1 VALAAVWSLE
11 VFVYTLFTVLVLALV
26 EILLA
31 GGGRVLARLGR
42 RTLAALAAAL
52 GGQLALAALT
62 LIATGQLPD
71 WDQYLVYVRALV
83 FGSVN
88 AGQISYGFAN
98 WSPGLAVGVGWA
110 VSAAALALMLWRR
123 RELARAERL
132 GVTALAGLTAYGVA
146 LFSYTDNRSSTYLLP
161 YVALPQL
168 LAAVLWL
175 VLIWRRR
182 APLGI
187 PARRA
192 LLAIPLAVAT
202 VMLAAAWPTISANF
216 SRSALAHAYP
226 GGGLPAALRR
236 LEHPPAI
243 DPRAPVGEA
252 LLARYAPARRALVLL
267 PEWPDLGTEILMRSH
282 RSNLLFM
289 GDPKADG
296 FIDSS
301 EWRGRI
307 ARQLTH
313 IRAGQRL
320 VTDATGLKVVRELRG
335 RPDLYAITPGL
346 GSLNPQLDWILHQLD
361 RRFGLRTVDR
371 DPSGLIV
378 AQLVARPA

>member
-1 VALAAVWSLE
+1 
-11 VFVYTLFTVLVLALV
+11 
-26 EILLA
+26 
-31 GGGRVLARLGR
+31 LGR
-42 RTLAALAAAL
+42 RTLAALAAAIA
-52 GGQLALAALT
+52 GQLVLAGLT

-71 WDQYLVYVRALV
+71 WDQYLTYVRALV

-110 VSAAALALMLWRR
+110 VSGAALALMLWRR
-123 RELARAERL
+123 RELARAQRL
-132 GVTALAGLTAYGVA
+132 MVIALVGLTAYGVA

-161 YVALPQL
+161 YMALPQL

-175 VLIWRRR
+175 VFIWRRR
-182 APLGI
+182 EPLGTL
-187 PARRA
+187 ARRA
-192 LLAIPLAVAT
+192 LLAVALAVAA

-216 SRSALAHAYP
+216 SRSALAHAFP
-226 GGGLPAALRR
+226 GGGLRAALQR

-267 PEWPDLGTEILMRSH
+267 PQWPDLGTEILMRSD
-282 RSNLLFM
+282 RSNLLFI

-301 EWRGRI
+301 EWTGRI
-307 ARQLTH
+307 ARQLAS

-320 VTDATGLKVVRELRG
+320 ITDATGLKVVRELRG

-361 RRFGLRTVDR
+361 RRFALTPIDR
-371 DPSGLIV
+371 DRSGLIV
-378 AQLVARPA
+378 AQLVARGV